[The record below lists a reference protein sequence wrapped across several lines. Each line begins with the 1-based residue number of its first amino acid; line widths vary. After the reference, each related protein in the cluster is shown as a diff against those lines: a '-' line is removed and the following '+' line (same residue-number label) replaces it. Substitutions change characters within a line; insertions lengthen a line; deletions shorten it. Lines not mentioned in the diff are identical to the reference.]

1 MIKRN
6 PGLIKYLT
14 AISVMALTV
23 TISACGK
30 AEDTSS
36 AESPSET
43 PTETVVQQEVTK
55 SDQYRELYAEY
66 TKLLDEYSYYRE
78 VSLSGGMFNDLY
90 AIDESEM
97 DLESVKERMINGEEK
112 DTDNSALPATG
123 YEDYKPLDTYSVDIP
138 EVAEAELDEMIEILT
153 KRNTF
158 LTGEIAYIK
167 NDILG
172 NISDANPKELLG
184 APSEEEMSKY
194 VREAA
199 AKKIKE
205 AENIEE
211 MLKLGGWTI
220 LSGSGNVITAR
231 VNTGEDTYTIET
243 SEDTI
248 RISSENI
255 WGERSSLFA
264 SGALSGI
271 KEAVAYMVTNGPMS
285 IYTAGDFGL
294 WWSY

>member
-6 PGLIKYLT
+6 LRLSKYLA
-14 AISVMALTV
+14 AISVMAFV
-23 TISACGK
+23 MAISACGK
-30 AEDTSS
+30 EDETVSTDSPKAE
-36 AESPSET
+36 ET
-43 PTETVVQQEVTK
+43 EAVVQQEVNK
-55 SDQYRELYAEY
+55 NDQYRGLYVENA
-66 TKLLDEYSYYRE
+66 KLLDEYSYYRE

-90 AIDESEM
+90 AIDEGEM
-97 DLESVKERMINGEEK
+97 DLESVKERMINGAEK
-112 DTDNSALPATG
+112 DTDNSVLPATG
-123 YEDYKPLDTYSVDIP
+123 YEEYKPMDTSSLEIP
-138 EVAEAELDEMIEILT
+138 EVAEEELDEKIETLT
-153 KRNTF
+153 KRNAL

-167 NDILG
+167 NAILG

-184 APSEEEMSKY
+184 APSEEEMAKF

-199 AKKIKE
+199 ARKIKE

-211 MLKLGGWTI
+211 MLKLGGWNI
-220 LSGSGNVITAR
+220 ISGSENTVTAR
-231 VNTGEDTYTIET
+231 ISTGEDTYTIET
-243 SEDTI
+243 GEDTI

-264 SGALSGI
+264 SGAQSGI
-271 KEAVAYMVTNGPMS
+271 KDVVAYMVTNGPMS